1 MGVVLTALAIRMEL
15 WQMVVVIIDCQMDG
29 RPTMPT
35 NIRRPAPRKGI
46 RIQVIK
52 DHKVIAICE
61 NAGEA
66 MRLTHVHYSSI
77 YRKLQ
82 DGSAIKGYRFKRA
95 ESCST

>member
-1 MGVVLTALAIRMEL
+1 MK
-15 WQMVVVIIDCQMDG
+15 
-29 RPTMPT
+29 PT